1 MVWLLLL
8 LIGPSLLTPRGFA
21 IGGNL
26 VQPLGSTNCRTTWAE
41 CLLPMASTWV
51 PTLPTQHLKNQLPPG
66 QSLAR
71 PRSSLHLDRDQRCR
85 PAPKLALSGSRPS
98 LSLLSPALLHRTRV
112 PGSALASPMSI
123 CLASRLRSIIL
134 KGAATSGVSRP
145 LVRVNPPLLLLGC
158 QLGPGVEPRRVLH
171 LLRILPRGVT
181 CHGRGFSS
189 VFFYFCFSSSQLL
202 LLQACREWKTPP
214 SI

>member
-1 MVWLLLL
+1 M
-8 LIGPSLLTPRGFA
+8 
-21 IGGNL
+21 

-145 LVRVNPPLLLLGC
+145 LVRVNPPPAALGM
-158 QLGPGVEPRRVLH
+158 PTRAW
-171 LLRILPRGVT
+171 RGAP
-181 CHGRGFSS
+181 
-189 VFFYFCFSSSQLL
+189 SSSSSASHPSQGGYLSRAGLFLSLFLFLLFFIPTFASSGPPRVEDTTAHLVVRHRRSPPHVARTSTHQLPL
-202 LLQACREWKTPP
+202 
-214 SI
+214 